1 MDRGDA
7 QIWRCGIFTAAI
19 MDGTP
24 LKLFNNGRLRRD
36 FTYIDDVTEA
46 SSAW

>member
-1 MDRGDA
+1 MA
-7 QIWRCGIFTAAI
+7 MWLFTAAI

-36 FTYIDDVTEA
+36 FTLDLRRFRGQVR
-46 SSAW
+46 SWHQGV